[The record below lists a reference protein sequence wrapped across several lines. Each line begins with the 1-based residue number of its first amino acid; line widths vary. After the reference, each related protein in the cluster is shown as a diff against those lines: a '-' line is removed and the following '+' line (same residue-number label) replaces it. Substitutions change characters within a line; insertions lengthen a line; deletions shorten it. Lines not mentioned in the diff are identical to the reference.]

1 MGFNKKVLSKAVS
14 ELDKAKAPG
23 KPKDIIVD
31 PAGQW
36 KYPGQKTRIPS
47 SDITMQGVNYPVF
60 AQPNVGPG
68 TIMYPNQDYK
78 FPGADYVDETPLV
91 KKGGTLKSKK
101 YSKSMSATNKL
112 FAKNK
117 LFQNKKSKIFDP
129 NAKFKSGGSKLGP
142 INLNPNPLSHYE
154 LNYGFNLPVKQD
166 GGESDY
172 EELELTPEEI
182 QAYKD
187 GGYVVEEIPEQE
199 IGGYV
204 QHEIAKAQTGLEQ
217 SDSDVYTYAGRPD
230 SYYKKDDKGQWFI
243 SNKGTGNKFIPIKDP
258 KGTRA
263 KVLNEQAKKN
273 VPMANSPY
281 ALAASNFANNKGT
294 DSKQAYIDKYQ
305 NSPELAKQK
314 VVRQFKTD
322 EELAKTAEFINRGK
336 LENPTNT
343 DQPIDPRLT
352 GPASD
357 NTRTAAGFN
366 GQQAFENALR
376 NASPEGVARRKM
388 QADWEKQKW
397 DEYAK
402 KSLSYKIL
410 DRTQAFIAHP
420 LLMTGNVLSGNQGYI
435 PGMGRGLLNKDNPEE
450 YDRYLQATGQ
460 QKGAFE
466 VNDLFNMINPTYWGA
481 STGNEFSKGNY
492 GQGTMELGLLLLG
505 AGAGKGLLQG
515 SKALTQSL
523 GRGAKYVGKAMNTAP
538 RFLPGATLN
547 NAINAGFAGH
557 GLYNIASGDV
567 AEPWKKAMKTGKGID
582 YANALGENIMTALEV
597 APLVGPAAKGLTEG
611 LNTIKELR
619 SSPNKA
625 VTLEFNPQRSNELN
639 SISYDIRYN
648 NQKVGEVSG
657 NYKSSGDFEI
667 SDVGIDKAF
676 QKKGISKQA
685 YSLLNEALP
694 NNKVVS
700 FGAYNTDAAGM
711 QPGKNLWE
719 SLVREGKAKKVGNSY
734 EMLNSKNVSSGLP
747 GSPNALQTPVGF
759 QNRVFDSNVQLGS
772 FKGKGHLSE
781 KGYNYRTLGNEEIK
795 AIQESK
801 GVFPKLGKAKGGN
814 ENVKYWTKGNE
825 KNWYAENPNQQ
836 VIRVKDN
843 KFSTDKIAD
852 ANDVEIY
859 NHETGAFESII
870 PKHDSFK
877 SEANWSSFSPEILE
891 DKELLQEYLAIEKEA
906 KANKTWMKYSDGT
919 KFKGTPE
926 QFIQM
931 RSKNLQDAAGGL
943 EEAENWYKQSLYRGQ
958 KKATDDF
965 LEGNR
970 VNGITW
976 LSPDKAMAESY
987 ARTSGLGN
995 KNNVKT
1001 IFNPHTDDPTAPA
1014 LYQLGLPKVK
1024 TAYNIDAKGKLW
1036 SRLRDPE
1043 IEKFYHGDPEDP
1055 FSFTTTDHVA
1065 RYIKDKNIDIANI
1078 ENVSDYGSQATI
1090 SELKNKV
1097 RSLNP
1102 EKDLGQTV
1110 IVNQRKGF
1118 YPKSLMYNN
1127 GKFDLT
1133 NPNIY
1138 KVAVPGIVGG
1148 AALMNNPWKNEP
1160 VTFADGGITDAW
1172 EDELDD
1178 EEIALLRKAGYIIEE
1193 VD

>member
-14 ELDKAKAPG
+14 ELGKAKAPG

-47 SDITMQGVNYPVF
+47 NDITMQGVDYPVF

-68 TIMYPNQDYK
+68 TIMYPNQDYQ
-78 FPGADYVDETPLV
+78 FPGADYVDETPLA
-91 KKGGTLKSKK
+91 KKGGTLQSKK

-187 GGYVVEEIPEQE
+187 NGYIVDELPE
-199 IGGYV
+199 
-204 QHEIAKAQTGLEQ
+204 AQTGLEQ

-230 SYYKKDDKGQWFI
+230 SYYKKDDKGQWLI
-243 SNKGTGNKFIPIKDP
+243 SNKGTGNKFIPIEDP

-263 KVLNEQAKKN
+263 KILNAQAKKN
-273 VPMANSPY
+273 VPMADSPY
-281 ALAASNFANNKGT
+281 ALAASNFANNKNT

-305 NSPELAKQK
+305 KSPELAKQK

-322 EELAKTAEFINRGK
+322 KELAKTAEFINRGK

-343 DQPIDPRLT
+343 DQQLDPKLM
-352 GPASD
+352 GPVGD

-366 GQQAFENALR
+366 GQQAFEGVLR
-376 NASPEGVARRKM
+376 YNSPENVEERKI
-388 QADWEKQKW
+388 QAEWEKQKW

-402 KSLSYKIL
+402 KSLYDRVL
-410 DRTQAFIAHP
+410 DRTQAFAANP
-420 LLMTGNVLSGNQGYI
+420 FVLTGNVLSGEQGFI

-460 QKGAFE
+460 VKGE
-466 VNDLFNMINPTYWGA
+466 VSLSDILNFVNPSHWGA
-481 STGNEFSKGNY
+481 SAGNEFSKGNY
-492 GQGTMELGLLLLG
+492 GQGATELGLSLLG
-505 AGAGKGLLQG
+505 AGAGRSLLQG

-523 GRGAKYVGKAMNTAP
+523 GRGAKYVGNAMNTAP

-567 AEPWKKAMKTGKGID
+567 AEPWKKAMKTGNAWD
-582 YANALGENIMTALEV
+582 YANALGENVMTALEV
-597 APLVGPAAKGLTEG
+597 APLVGPAAKVLTEG
-611 LNTIKELR
+611 LNASKESGLL
-619 SSPNKA
+619 SNAYKLNPKA
-625 VTLEFNPQRSNELN
+625 VKLNNPEMGYRSIGLEGYNDALESGVLRAKQLPIQSSEPGIISLARNTNRNPNTGKMQGFLDRP
-639 SISYDIRYN
+639 YFADGFHDPRYGRDY
-648 NQKVGEVSG
+648 VAEV
-657 NYKSSGDFEI
+657 NKLKNDLVPIETH
-667 SDVGIDKAF
+667 
-676 QKKGISKQA
+676 KGIAPSTA
-685 YSLLNEALP
+685 TNIPLNNATI
-694 NNKVVS
+694 
-700 FGAYNTDAAGM
+700 Y
-711 QPGKNLWE
+711 
-719 SLVREGKAKKVGNSY
+719 KKDWWKGYKEVPK
-734 EMLNSKNVSSGLP
+734 ELP
-747 GSPNALQTPVGF
+747 GSPN
-759 QNRVFDSNVQLGS
+759 
-772 FKGKGHLSE
+772 
-781 KGYNYRTLGNEEIK
+781 
-795 AIQESK
+795 
-801 GVFPKLGKAKGGN
+801 
-814 ENVKYWTKGNE
+814 
-825 KNWYAENPNQQ
+825 
-836 VIRVKDN
+836 
-843 KFSTDKIAD
+843 
-852 ANDVEIY
+852 
-859 NHETGAFESII
+859 
-870 PKHDSFK
+870 SFK

-931 RSKNLQDAAGGL
+931 KSKNLQDAAGGL
-943 EEAENWYKQSLYRGQ
+943 EEAENWYKQSLHRGQ

-976 LSPDKAMAESY
+976 LSPDKAMSESY

-1014 LYQLGLPKVK
+1014 LYQLGLPKAK

-1036 SRLRDPE
+1036 NRLRDPE
-1043 IEKFYHGDPEDP
+1043 IEKFYYGDPEDP

-1127 GKFDLT
+1127 GKFDMT

-1178 EEIALLRKAGYIIEE
+1178 EEIARLKRAGYTIEE
-1193 VD
+1193 ID